1 MKTTSL
7 RSGDLRTMLPASR
20 PTHFLSVSV
29 ITLWKPAEY
38 QPNLHL
44 EFAEW
49 SERLLKLGAGRVE
62 HIGASSVPG
71 ALSKGDLD
79 VLAVVDAT
87 GLEVF
92 RHTLTGIGFHEKPGN
107 LRTPELCMMVHPQL
121 EHFAIQLVA
130 RGSEFEHLFLGFR
143 DALLENESL
152 VREYNRVKMAASELD
167 DASYRAAKEQ
177 FIHRILATPRVKRSG
192 DGQARRAA
200 DRDPRAS

>member
-1 MKTTSL
+1 
-7 RSGDLRTMLPASR
+7 
-20 PTHFLSVSV
+20 
-29 ITLWKPAEY
+29 
-38 QPNLHL
+38 
-44 EFAEW
+44 
-49 SERLLKLGAGRVE
+49 
-62 HIGASSVPG
+62 
-71 ALSKGDLD
+71 
-79 VLAVVDAT
+79 

-107 LRTPELCMMVHPQL
+107 LRTLELCMMVHPQL

-177 FIHRILATPRVKRSG
+177 FIHRVLAMPRVKRSG
-192 DGQARRAA
+192 DEQARRAA